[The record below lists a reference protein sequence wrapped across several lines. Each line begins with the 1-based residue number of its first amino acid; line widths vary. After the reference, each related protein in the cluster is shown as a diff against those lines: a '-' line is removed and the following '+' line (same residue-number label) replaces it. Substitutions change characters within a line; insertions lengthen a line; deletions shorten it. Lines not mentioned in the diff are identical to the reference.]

1 MSNDGD
7 TTPTRVRLDPD
18 ERREQILKV
27 ALESFHTQ
35 GFGQTSVRDLAGA
48 VGMSISGMYHYFD
61 TKDDILF
68 AIIDAAVDRL
78 LAELKAARDSTET
91 PEDRI
96 RAMLAATVRVVV
108 ENRAEIR
115 VQIDNS
121 DKLLPERQEIIRAKQ
136 RESALMVRAELE
148 RLQAAGQLKELDL
161 NVVTFALNGM
171 ANWVYF
177 WYNPDGPVDVEALT
191 DQLAETLFHGI
202 LKR

>member
-1 MSNDGD
+1 MSRDAEA
-7 TTPTRVRLDPD
+7 TPSRVRLAPD
-18 ERREQILKV
+18 ERREQILQA
-27 ALESFHTQ
+27 ALEAFHTK
-35 GFGQTSVRDLAGA
+35 GFGQTSVRDLAA
-48 VGMSISGMYHYFD
+48 ATGMSIAGMYHYFD

-191 DQLAETLFHGI
+191 DQLAEILFHGI